1 MYVLNNVQ
9 TADEYTSGNTL
20 ECPGTTELN
29 ILIANAAVYLQF
41 AFRNVGYTSA
51 APVWAPEVFYPPGEK
66 TRGRNVEQVRV
77 RSAVSKK
84 PAQVTI
90 EAVS

>member
-1 MYVLNNVQ
+1 MYALNNVTTQ
-9 TADEYTSGNTL
+9 DNYTVDSTL

-41 AFRNVGYTSA
+41 AFRNAGYTSA
-51 APVWAPEVFYPPGEK
+51 APVWSPEVFYPPGEK

-77 RSAVSKK
+77 RSALAGK